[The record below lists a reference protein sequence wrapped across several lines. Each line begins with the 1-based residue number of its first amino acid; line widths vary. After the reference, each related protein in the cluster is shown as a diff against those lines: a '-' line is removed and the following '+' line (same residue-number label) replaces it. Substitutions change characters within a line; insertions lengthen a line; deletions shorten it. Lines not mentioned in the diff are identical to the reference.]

1 MESPFRVISTVYAVA
16 FAAGAHVND
25 RLEAAPLTRPCG
37 AAAVVLPCETGGC
50 VETAGLVGLA
60 AVAAAAFGGLG
71 GGGGVA
77 AASLSATTR
86 SPDNRSPTKTPEPA
100 AVEKATAAAIRTS
113 SRRAALRLGT
123 CTVRRVRRAGSTS
136 TDSGLAELSSRPET
150 IGSAGAFVEAPAAVS
165 ACGGSAI
172 S

>member
-25 RLEAAPLTRPCG
+25 RLEAAPLTRPGG

-77 AASLSATTR
+77 AASLSATPPDA
-86 SPDNRSPTKTPEPA
+86 PDNRSPTKTPEPA
-100 AVEKATAAAIRTS
+100 AVEKATAAAIEDQQPPGGAPPRDMH
-113 SRRAALRLGT
+113 RK
-123 CTVRRVRRAGSTS
+123 
-136 TDSGLAELSSRPET
+136 
-150 IGSAGAFVEAPAAVS
+150 AGAR
-165 ACGGSAI
+165 G
-172 S
+172 